1 VCSDHKNVVG
11 ETQTAKIAAIAIQM
25 KKDKIDIVDFTV
37 GEPDFSTP
45 LNIKQAAIKAIN
57 KDLTKY
63 TLIPGIIELRQAII
77 NKLKKDNNLEYDLD
91 EIIVTSGAKQS
102 LFNIILSIIGRDD
115 EVIIPAP
122 YWVSYPEMVSI
133 AQGKSIIIQTEEK
146 NGFKLTSDQ
155 LRQVITPKTKAIILC
170 NPSNPT
176 GSVYSESELGSLADV
191 LEDEEILIISDEIY
205 EKLTYDNLRHH
216 SLASVSPALKKKT
229 VVINGLSKAYAMT
242 GWRIGYAAGDKELIN
257 KAVILQG
264 HSTANA
270 PTISQYAAIEAL
282 QGSQKDIT
290 NMHREFEKR
299 RDVVFSRLQDM
310 KGIRCIKPQGAFYAF
325 PNISSYINS
334 SYNGNII
341 RNSADLAY
349 FLVNEAKV
357 VLIPGSAF
365 GSDSH
370 LRISYATSMER
381 LEEGMSRMESAFRIL
396 K

>member
-1 VCSDHKNVVG
+1 
-11 ETQTAKIAAIAIQM
+11 
-25 KKDKIDIVDFTV
+25 
-37 GEPDFSTP
+37 
-45 LNIKQAAIKAIN
+45 
-57 KDLTKY
+57 
-63 TLIPGIIELRQAII
+63 
-77 NKLKKDNNLEYDLD
+77 
-91 EIIVTSGAKQS
+91 
-102 LFNIILSIIGRDD
+102 
-115 EVIIPAP
+115 
-122 YWVSYPEMVSI
+122 
-133 AQGKSIIIQTEEK
+133 
-146 NGFKLTSDQ
+146 
-155 LRQVITPKTKAIILC
+155 
-170 NPSNPT
+170 
-176 GSVYSESELGSLADV
+176 
-191 LEDEEILIISDEIY
+191 
-205 EKLTYDNLRHH
+205 
-216 SLASVSPALKKKT
+216 
-229 VVINGLSKAYAMT
+229 MT
-242 GWRIGYAAGDKELIN
+242 GWRIGYAAGDKEIIK

-334 SYNGNII
+334 SYSGNII

-381 LEEGMSRMESAFRIL
+381 LEEGMHRMESAFKIL